1 MTYVGSGSKRQVGR
15 RWRVPKSLAGWVGT
29 LFEILGLLNKGSA
42 KAQAVPDASD
52 VAKVQPISS
61 NTLNVTRVGGITT
74 LIGAAGSAA
83 MLIFNVN
90 KATDRAPIVV
100 AAYLSVGAI
109 VTAALLTVAIIIAAD
124 VRART
129 AVAVTAAPVPPSHPA
144 HPAQPAAPSAPGE
157 VTRVIAPGLTPL
169 TRVFDYVLVSAA
181 AGSMELVLPSA
192 GSVPGQQMTIKREDP
207 DANHTVALRP
217 QAQQT
222 ITGQPQRQLP
232 PAGSVQIYSDG
243 LNWLA
248 V

>member
-1 MTYVGSGSKRQVGR
+1 MTYTGSGSKRRVGQ
-15 RWRVPKSLAGWVGT
+15 RWGVPKSLAGWVGT

-42 KAQAVPDASD
+42 KAQAVPDANN

-90 KATDRAPIVV
+90 KASDRAPIVV
-100 AAYLSVGAI
+100 AAYLSIGAI

-144 HPAQPAAPSAPGE
+144 ESLASPAPGE
-157 VTRVIAPGLTPL
+157 VTRVITPGLTSL

-192 GSVPGQQMTIKREDP
+192 GLVPGRQMTIKREDP

-248 V
+248 I

>member
-1 MTYVGSGSKRQVGR
+1 MTYRGSDSKRKTWPGGL
-15 RWRVPKSLAGWVGT
+15 PKSLAGWAGT
-29 LFEILGLLNKGSA
+29 LFETLGLLNKGSA
-42 KAQAVPDASD
+42 RAQAVPDASD
-52 VAKVQPISS
+52 AAKTGQISS

-83 MLIFNVN
+83 LLILNVN
-90 KATDRAPIVV
+90 KTADRAPIVV
-100 AAYLSVGAI
+100 AAYLSIGAI
-109 VTAALLTVAIIIAAD
+109 VATALLTVAIIIAAD

-129 AVAVTAAPVPPSHPA
+129 AVAAAATPATQPSPQPQPGHQG
-144 HPAQPAAPSAPGE
+144 QPAPGG
-157 VTRVIAPGLTPL
+157 VTRVIAPGLTSL
-169 TRVFDYVLVSAA
+169 TRVFDYVLVSAT

-192 GSVPGQQMTIKREDP
+192 GSVPWQQMTIKREDP
-207 DANHTVALRP
+207 DASHTVALRP

-232 PAGSVQIYSDG
+232 PSGSVQLYSDG